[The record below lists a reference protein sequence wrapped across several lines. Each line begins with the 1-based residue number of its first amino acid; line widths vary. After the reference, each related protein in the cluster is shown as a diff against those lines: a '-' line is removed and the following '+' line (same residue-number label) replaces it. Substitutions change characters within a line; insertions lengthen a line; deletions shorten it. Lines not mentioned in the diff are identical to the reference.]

1 VTVYRA
7 RSHHNRRL
15 RRILLAGGL
24 SVLLLAGLAVTG
36 IWAYG
41 RSLNHNL
48 DRVDAITATEAPDLN
63 GPLNILLVGADSRD
77 PDTPGGI
84 RADTIMVAHVDGDH
98 KHVYLS
104 SIARDT
110 WVDVP
115 RSADGQQGGVAA
127 KINAAYAWGG
137 PELLVRTVEDYTGL
151 LIDHVMLIDF
161 AGFEQV
167 VDAIGGVTMDIEQ
180 TITSIHQPKRTFTAG
195 SRHLTGA
202 EALDYVRQRKQFA
215 DGDFARQRHQQQFI
229 VAVIDQLTSAGTLAN
244 PVRLNAALQT
254 LTAAVTVD
262 RTFDLA
268 QTAMALK
275 SVGAADLTFLTSP
288 NLGAD
293 TVDGQSIVRADEP
306 KAQALYDAFG
316 DDTVAAYLAANPP
329 TP

>member
-7 RSHHNRRL
+7 RSHRSRKL
-15 RRILLAGGL
+15 RRILLASGL

-36 IWAYG
+36 VWAYG
-41 RSLNHNL
+41 RSLNRNL
-48 DRVDAITATEAPDLN
+48 DRVDAITATEAPSLN

-77 PDTPGGI
+77 PDAPGGA

-98 KHVYLS
+98 QHVYIS

-115 RSADGQQGGVAA
+115 RSADGQHGGVAA
-127 KINAAYAWGG
+127 KINSAYAWGG

-151 LIDHVMLIDF
+151 LIDHFMMIDF

-180 TITSIHQPKRTFTAG
+180 TITSIHQPNRTFTAG

-215 DGDFARQRHQQQFI
+215 DGDFARQRHQQQLI
-229 VAVIDQLTSAGTLAN
+229 LAVMDQLTSAGTVAN

-254 LTAAVTVD
+254 LTGAVTVD
-262 RTFDLA
+262 RTFDLVR
-268 QTAMALK
+268 TALALK
-275 SVGAADLTFLTSP
+275 GLDSTDLTFLTSP

-293 TVDGQSIVRADEP
+293 TVDGQSVVRADEQ
-306 KAQALYDAFG
+306 KAKALYDAFG
-316 DDTVAAYLAANPP
+316 DDTVAAYLAGNA